1 MFVEINNGNGKAGG
15 AVIMAKRGYSKEEAK
30 RRRRNFRVM
39 FGLIDFFGT
48 VAGFLMIIVCVVVI
62 ATLLSWFSADIQQVF
77 TSLLS
82 PLIQSIEGTIA

>member
-1 MFVEINNGNGKAGG
+1 
-15 AVIMAKRGYSKEEAK
+15 MAKRGYSKEEAK